1 MNWGNTMF
9 RNDTTAGNNNGI
21 KVIGGIIL
29 IAGIVWVCWSMGSM
43 AGLFSADTAPTVAEQ
58 VRAMK

>member
-1 MNWGNTMF
+1 MF